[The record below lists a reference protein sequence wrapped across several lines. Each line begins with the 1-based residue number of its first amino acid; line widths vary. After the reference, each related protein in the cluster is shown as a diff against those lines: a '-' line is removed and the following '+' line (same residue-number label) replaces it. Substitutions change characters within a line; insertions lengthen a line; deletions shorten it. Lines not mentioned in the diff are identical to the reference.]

1 MMILKI
7 ILTAI
12 LICICCLNFKSGKP
26 QSVLTTIVFCLLGAS
41 IVFTWLYMK

>member
-1 MMILKI
+1 MILKV

-26 QSVLTTIVFCLLGAS
+26 QSALTTIVSCLLGMS
-41 IVFTWLYMK
+41 IVFVWAYMK